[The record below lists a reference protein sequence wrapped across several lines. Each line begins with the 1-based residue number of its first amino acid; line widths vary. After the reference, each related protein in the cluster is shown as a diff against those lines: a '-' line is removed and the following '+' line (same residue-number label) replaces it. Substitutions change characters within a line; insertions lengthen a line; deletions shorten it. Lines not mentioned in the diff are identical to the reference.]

1 MFFTLIR
8 TSMYMLVKATPK
20 VASSSTIRYID
31 YIDVIFLK
39 YVGQYV
45 RRTHFCRY
53 HNFQI

>member
-1 MFFTLIR
+1 
-8 TSMYMLVKATPK
+8 MYMLVKATPK